1 MAQAKPTTPASGT
14 YLIVIGDY
22 IVALDLAQTVADF
35 CPTAQVI
42 QQSTAVAALAAVAA
56 IDRVTVAFV
65 GEPPH
70 SFARSELARL
80 IADKGGR
87 VVFVG
92 GEAEDLGPGSA
103 HTVLNRPFSTPA
115 VLAHLK
121 QATPTANPCDEFAR
135 SVGMGRLTRPA
146 HNARPRSSA
155 MSKPKLNP

>member
-1 MAQAKPTTPASGT
+1 MARAIPATLASGT
-14 YLIVIGDY
+14 YLIVLGDY

-42 QQSTAVAALAAVAA
+42 QKSTAAAALAAVAA
-56 IDRVTVAFV
+56 VDRVKVAFV

-92 GEAEDLGPGSA
+92 DEAEDLGTGNGHA
-103 HTVLNRPFSTPA
+103 VLSRPFSTPA
-115 VLAHLK
+115 VLAHLE
-121 QATPTANPCDEFAR
+121 QAVCHRAEHRDEFAR
-135 SVGMGRLTRPA
+135 
-146 HNARPRSSA
+146 
-155 MSKPKLNP
+155 